1 MKTTSVYQGFAMH
14 HEELN
19 KEVVQRVIAAAPV
32 QRIYLLG
39 LTSAYRRTETVFS
52 VQSATRKEVTHYYL
66 LALIEKEDDHSLN
79 SVQDKIEGVLQH
91 YLPVTAIVFS
101 GGQFANWLLEG
112 HPFASGVFE
121 KGFQLYQKDDSPLP
135 LPATTNEEA
144 LKKESE
150 QLFTQ
155 TKIKV
160 IEFLAGAELYT
171 IRIQYKLA
179 AFMLHQA
186 VEQALRAMLIIHT
199 GLRINTHSIDRLVR
213 CCSMFCFELPDIFPR
228 GNEKEKRVFQLLQK
242 AYIDTRYGTD
252 YSIKLEDLNTL
263 TVKANKLFSLFE
275 NLMSSQY

>member
-1 MKTTSVYQGFAMH
+1 MKTTSVYHGFAMQ

-19 KEVVQRVIAAAPV
+19 NEVVQRVIAAGPV
-32 QRIYLLG
+32 QWLYLLG
-39 LTSAYRRTETVFS
+39 LTSAYRRTETLFS
-52 VQSATRKEVTHYYL
+52 VRSATRKEVTHYYL
-66 LALIEKEDDHSLN
+66 LVLIEKVDDHSLN
-79 SVQDKIEGVLQH
+79 SVQDKIEGALQH

-101 GGQFANWLLEG
+101 NEQFAKWLLEG
-112 HPFASGVFE
+112 HRFAAAVFE
-121 KGFQLYQKDDSPLP
+121 RGFQLYQKDDSPMP
-135 LPATTNEEA
+135 CPATINGEA

-160 IEFLAGAELYT
+160 AEFLAGAELYT
-171 IRIQYKLA
+171 IRVQFKLA

-186 VEQALRAMLIIHT
+186 VEQVLRAMLILHT

-213 CCSMFCFELPDIFPR
+213 CCTMFCFELPDIFPR

-252 YSIKLEDLNTL
+252 YSIKLEDLTTL
-263 TVKANKLFSLFE
+263 TSKAKKLFSLFQD
-275 NLMSSQY
+275 LKIS